1 MGLLSFIDVVV
12 KIRNLHVLSLM
23 FYFEG
28 TSDMLL
34 DHDESGWAMS

>member
-12 KIRNLHVLSLM
+12 KFGNLHVSSLM
-23 FYFEG
+23 FYYKG

-34 DHDESGWAMS
+34 DYDRLG